1 MLVFEFRA
9 YAKSAQFVAIDEAIR
24 ATQFIRNKCIR
35 FWMDNPKVGKYEL
48 SKQCAILAAEFPF
61 ANNLNSMARQAAAE
75 RAWAAISR
83 FYDNCKKRL
92 APVGFPDAK
101 SGCAPDGF
109 PVQKSAPS
117 SETRQKISGL
127 KAKSAVLGFPQ
138 VEHLFKTGFPSFQ
151 KDNRSVEYKTT
162 GWKLAEDRKSIT
174 ITDKIGIGKLRLK
187 GTRDLNFYQP
197 DQIKRVRLV
206 KRADG
211 YYVQFCISVDRE
223 ETILPTKNTVGL
235 DMGLNHFY
243 TDSSGEQVEN
253 PRFYRKAEK
262 SMKRSQRLVSRKK
275 KSSSNRRK
283 ARVKLSKIHLKIS
296 RQRKDHAIKLARCV
310 VQSNDLIAYEN
321 LSVKNMARNHCLA
334 KSISDA
340 GWYQFRVWLEYFG
353 KVFGRATVAVNPAY
367 TSQECSSCG
376 VIVKKS
382 LSTRT
387 HVCQCGC
394 VLDRDEN
401 AAINILNKG
410 LSTVGHTGRSALDA
424 DNAWGDTPS
433 TLAGENLSGQ
443 GMSRSQESPV

>member
-1 MLVFEFRA
+1 MLVFEFKT
-9 YAKSAQFVAIDEAIR
+9 YAKTAQFVAIDEAIR

-35 FWMDNPKVGKYEL
+35 FWMENPKVSKYDL
-48 SKQCAILAAEFPF
+48 NKQCAILAAEFPF
-61 ANNLNSMARQAAAE
+61 ANNLNSMARQSAAE

-83 FYDNCKKRL
+83 FYDNCKKK
-92 APVGFPDAK
+92 V
-101 SGCAPDGF
+101 
-109 PVQKSAPS
+109 
-117 SETRQKISGL
+117 SGL
-127 KAKSAVLGFPQ
+127 K
-138 VEHLFKTGFPSFQ
+138 GFPSFQ

-162 GWKLAEDRKSIT
+162 GWKLAMDRTSIT
-174 ITDKIGIGKLRLK
+174 ITDKIGIGKLKLK

-211 YYVQFCISVDRE
+211 YYVQFCISVGRE
-223 ETILPTKNTVGL
+223 EVILPTKSTIGL

-243 TDSSGEQVEN
+243 TDSNGEQVKN

-262 SMKRSQRLVSRKK
+262 SMKWSQRLVSRKVK
-275 KSSSNRRK
+275 GSSNRRK

-310 VQSNDLIAYEN
+310 IQSNDLVIYED
-321 LSVKNMARNHCLA
+321 LSVKNMVRNHCLA

-340 GWYQFRVWLEYFG
+340 SWYQFRVWLEYFG

-410 LSTVGHTGRSALDA
+410 LGTVGHTGTSALDA
-424 DNAWGDTPS
+424 ENAQGDSSS
-433 TLAGENLSGQ
+433 TVAGANL
-443 GMSRSQESPV
+443 